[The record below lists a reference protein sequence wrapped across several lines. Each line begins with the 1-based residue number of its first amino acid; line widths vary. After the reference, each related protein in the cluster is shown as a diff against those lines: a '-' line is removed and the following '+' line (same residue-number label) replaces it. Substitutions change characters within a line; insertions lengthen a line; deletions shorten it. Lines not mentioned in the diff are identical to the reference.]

1 MVVYILK
8 SKSLI
13 YKIKLNNKNDLII
26 YIKIK

>member
-8 SKSLI
+8 SKLLI